1 MTKAKQH
8 KIHPFIPLWLYKRW
22 LIYIICE
29 CDQCND
35 LRVPQLLFVMWYKWN
50 YSCNFVQQSKYHM
63 QQTSLKPSILVLS
76 SPSHACPTSQI
87 KGVPCL
93 TLDEENLCRVGVE
106 LWTRKVRWRR
116 KGVSIMK
123 VIEYS

>member
-1 MTKAKQH
+1 
-8 KIHPFIPLWLYKRW
+8 
-22 LIYIICE
+22 
-29 CDQCND
+29 
-35 LRVPQLLFVMWYKWN
+35 
-50 YSCNFVQQSKYHM
+50 M

-106 LWTRKVRWRR
+106 TLDEEGKMKE
-116 KGVSIMK
+116 KGSVNHDSD
-123 VIEYS
+123 